1 MKKLLLVLIMLALV
15 LPAFAD
21 DAKVLPK
28 GVLRTYLA
36 PSYTTITEVYD
47 ADGEATDVGVA
58 ETKLLNLGAAL
69 EYGITDWVNLGLQ
82 WGPGVNVYWDVDG
95 NDDVQLNVPSELF
108 VGSKVQI
115 VGPQAPVMNDQFRVA
130 ASLGALVPMAFG
142 YDAEDESTNMMSGK
156 EYKNPTSTNATAIGA
171 RFHADYVVNKM
182 FFMNI
187 YSEYQYRFPV
197 KKEKAALSDYGA
209 ALGAAEDE
217 IDYGYKL
224 TLEAEPHFAYMVA
237 DGVEMSAGL
246 PITYVATP
254 ETKIGDNGLDNA
266 SKKLTLA
273 PSVSA
278 FLTSIPLPL
287 EFKLGYSFPVMGENT
302 NKANTL
308 VFQLKAYMKF

>member
-1 MKKLLLVLIMLALV
+1 MKKLLLVLVMLALV

-36 PSYTTITEVYD
+36 PSYTTISESYD
-47 ADGEATDVGVA
+47 ADGEAVDAT
-58 ETKLLNLGAAL
+58 ETKILNLGAAL

-82 WGPGVNVYWDVDG
+82 WGPGINVYWDVDG
-95 NDDVQLNVPSELF
+95 NEDVQLNVPAELF
-108 VGSKVQI
+108 VGSKIQI
-115 VGPQAPVMNDQFRVA
+115 VGPQAPVANDQFRVA

-142 YDAEDESTNMMSGK
+142 YDAEEEATNYGSGE
-156 EYKNPTSTNATAIGA
+156 EYKAPSSTNATAIGA
-171 RFHADYVVNKM
+171 RFHADYVVNEM
-182 FFMNI
+182 FFMNL

-197 KKEKAALSDYGA
+197 KIEKADPLTWATLN
-209 ALGAAEDE
+209 ALGEEE

-224 TLEAEPHFAYMVA
+224 TFEAEPHFAYMVA

-246 PITYVATP
+246 PITYVMTP
-254 ETKIGDNGLDNA
+254 EAKAGDTVVAEESTKL
-266 SKKLTLA
+266 SLA

-302 NKANTL
+302 QKANTF